1 MDAVD
6 QILEQWRQVR
16 PDLDVSAMGPIG
28 RLSRVFHH
36 HARQMNETFA
46 RHGINAA
53 GFDVLATLRRA
64 GPPYALSPG
73 ELMGSMMITSGTMT
87 NRIDQLIKQGLVSRA
102 KDPGDARRVVV
113 KLTSTGF
120 DLIDQAVAAHVKTQ
134 SALLAALSDQE
145 IAALDDGL
153 RKLMAASE
161 LDSGD

>member
-6 QILEQWRQVR
+6 QILEQWRQAR

-36 HARQMNETFA
+36 HARRMNETFA
-46 RHGINAA
+46 RHGLNAA
-53 GFDVLATLRRA
+53 GFDVLATLRRS

-73 ELMGSMMITSGTMT
+73 ELMASMMITSGTMT
-87 NRIDQLIKQGLVSRA
+87 NRIDQLIKQGLVTRA
-102 KDPGDARRVVV
+102 KDPGDARRAVV
-113 KLTSTGF
+113 KLTTTGF

-134 SALLAALSDQE
+134 NALLAALSDQE

-153 RKLMAASE
+153 RKLMAAGE
-161 LDSGD
+161 RDSGH